1 MNPPTDDYLDG
12 NAAAGELSTI
22 FAFDITAAEGQCAA
36 CGSMKRFAEAHVY
49 TQSPG
54 FVARCAQCDAV
65 LLRYVR
71 TGERVMIEARGLSFL
86 VFDAT

>member
-1 MNPPTDDYLDG
+1 MSTPPDDYLDG
-12 NAAAGELSTI
+12 NAAAGELSAI
-22 FAFDITAAEGQCAA
+22 FAVDITAAHGQCAS

-49 TQSPG
+49 AQAPG

-86 VFDAT
+86 VFDTA